1 MLEFDTYKVEVELT
15 SPMLGT
21 TPKNPEIYKNFI
33 ESKKPAT
40 TTESESDLIE
50 IAEGKGW
57 TGFQKD
63 DTGLFLYDY
72 MMKGFLKGAANAVR
86 ENQSLNAVRKHVVD
100 FINIEPRRIYF
111 TPNITEPHGTIEQAI
126 TGWTPTGKITALQ
139 RCDVINEGAKF
150 TCTLKVLKNK
160 VVDENILKDLLS
172 YGEWQ
177 GLLKFRQGGFGK
189 FKYTLT
195 KMDRPVVV
203 TVSGQDPSTVIKME
217 KPKMNKRGRPHKSG

>member
-1 MLEFDTYKVEVELT
+1 MLEFESYKVEIELL

-33 ESKKPAT
+33 ESKKPVT
-40 TTESESDLIE
+40 TTESESDHIE

-57 TGFQKD
+57 LGFQKD
-63 DTGLFLYDY
+63 EQGLFLYDY
-72 MMKGFLKGAANAVR
+72 MIKGFLKSAANVIR
-86 ENQSLNAVRKHVVD
+86 ENQDLTAVRKHVVD
-100 FINIEPRRIYF
+100 FINVEPRRIYF
-111 TPNITEPHGTIEQAI
+111 TPTIMEPQDVIEQAI
-126 TGWTPTGKITALQ
+126 TGWTPSGKITALQ

-195 KMDRPVVV
+195 KMDRPVVA
-203 TVSGQDPSTVIKME
+203 TVSGQLNGQGVHIE
-217 KPKMNKRGRPHKSG
+217 KPVTKGRGRPPKK